1 MTIYIKEPGLPRPIQ
16 EPGLHRKLS
25 GKAALVTGGTSG
37 IGAATAVLF
46 AAEGAD
52 VVITGRRTGLGKEIV
67 AALTRYG
74 VRGAYVE
81 ADHTKLEDCERSVAE
96 TVRLLGRIDIL
107 FNNAGVVMQG
117 TAESTSEEDWAS
129 LMNLNLTAVWRMS
142 RMVLPP
148 MRAQGGGVIVNN
160 ASDWGV
166 VGAENALAYA
176 VSKAAV
182 VQLTRCMALDHAAEN
197 IRVNAVCPGD
207 TFVDRW
213 LEKGY
218 FEASDPVTLEQAKTE
233 AAAGLP
239 MKRFGQPEEIA
250 RAVLFLAGID
260 SSYMTGQ
267 VLVVDG
273 GNTAR

>member
-1 MTIYIKEPGLPRPIQ
+1 MTSPVREPGLPR
-16 EPGLHRKLS
+16 KLS
-25 GKAALVTGGTSG
+25 GKVALVTGGTSG
-37 IGAATAVLF
+37 IGAATAALF

-52 VVITGRRTGLGKEIV
+52 VVLTGRRAGLGEKTVEE
-67 AALTRYG
+67 LCKCG

-81 ADHTKLEDCERSVAE
+81 ADHTKLDDCERVVAE
-96 TVRLLGRIDIL
+96 TVRQFGRIDLL
-107 FNNAGVVMQG
+107 FNNAGVVMEG
-117 TAESTSEEDWAS
+117 TAESTSEEDWAY

-142 RMVLPP
+142 RLVLPY
-148 MRAQGGGVIVNN
+148 MRTQGGGVIVNN

-182 VQLTRCMALDHAAEN
+182 VQLTRCMALDLSNEN

-207 TFVDRW
+207 TFVERW

-218 FEASDPVTLEQAKTE
+218 FEASNPVTLEQAKAE
-233 AAAGLP
+233 AASGLP
-239 MKRFGQPEEIA
+239 MKRFGRPEEIA
-250 RAVLFLAGID
+250 RAVLFLASTD
-260 SSYMTGQ
+260 SSFMTGQ
-267 VLVVDG
+267 ALVVDG

>member
-1 MTIYIKEPGLPRPIQ
+1 MTRPVPKKTRDDMREPGLPR
-16 EPGLHRKLS
+16 KLV
-25 GKAALVTGGTSG
+25 GKVALVTGGTSG
-37 IGAATAVLF
+37 IGAATATLF
-46 AAEGAD
+46 SAEGAN
-52 VVITGRRTGLGKEIV
+52 VVVTGRRARLGEKTVETLV
-67 AALTRYG
+67 KFG

-81 ADHTKLEDCERSVAE
+81 ADHTKLEDCERSVSE
-96 TVRLLGRIDIL
+96 TVRQFGRIDIL
-107 FNNAGVVMQG
+107 FNNAGVVMKG

-142 RMVLPP
+142 RLVLPH

-197 IRVNAVCPGD
+197 IRINAVCPGD
-207 TFVDRW
+207 TFVQRW
-213 LEKGY
+213 IEKGY
-218 FEASDPVTLEQAKTE
+218 FEASDPVTLEQAKTD
-233 AAAGLP
+233 AACRLP
-239 MKRFGQPEEIA
+239 MGRFGQPEEIA
-250 RAVLFLAGID
+250 RAVLFLASTD
-260 SSYMTGQ
+260 SSFMTGQ
-267 VLVVDG
+267 TLVVDG

>member
-1 MTIYIKEPGLPRPIQ
+1 MTLSIEEPGLPR
-16 EPGLHRKLS
+16 KLL
-25 GKAALVTGGTSG
+25 GKVALVTGGTSG
-37 IGAATAVLF
+37 IGAATAVLL
-46 AAEGAD
+46 ATEGAD
-52 VVITGRRTGLGKEIV
+52 VVITGRRAGLGKGIV
-67 AALTRYG
+67 DKVTGCG

-96 TVRLLGRIDIL
+96 TVRMLGRIDIL
-107 FNNAGVVMQG
+107 FNNAGVVMKG
-117 TAESTSEEDWAS
+117 TAESTSEQDWAS

-142 RMVLPP
+142 RMVLPHL
-148 MRAQGGGVIVNN
+148 RSQGGGVIVNN

-197 IRVNAVCPGD
+197 IRVNAICPGD
-207 TFVDRW
+207 TFVQRW

-218 FEASDPVTLEQAKTE
+218 FEASDPVTLEQAKAE

-250 RAVLFLAGID
+250 RAVLFLASAD

-267 VLVVDG
+267 LLVVDG